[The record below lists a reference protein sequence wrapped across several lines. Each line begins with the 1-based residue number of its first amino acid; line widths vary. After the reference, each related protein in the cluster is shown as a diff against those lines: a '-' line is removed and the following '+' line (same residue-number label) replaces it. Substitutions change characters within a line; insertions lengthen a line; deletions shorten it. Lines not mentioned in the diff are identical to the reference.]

1 MERRTAIKQ
10 LVIVA
15 GGLALLPSCLR
26 DKGKASIQL
35 ANIDVDAIGEGVL
48 AEIVETLIPETDTPG
63 GKTLNLHLFVLKM
76 VDDCHDEKD
85 QALFVDGLRQWDIT
99 MRSTSGMRFG
109 ESDESQRTAFLGS
122 IASDNQ
128 HPLAG
133 FYQIVKRRTI
143 QGYLNSEYVMTNQLV
158 YELIPARYD
167 GYSKA

>member
-26 DKGKASIQL
+26 DQGKASIQL
-35 ANIDVDAIGEGVL
+35 ANIDIDARGEDLL

-63 GKTLNLHLFVLKM
+63 GKALNLHLFVLKM

-85 QALFVDGLRQWDIT
+85 QALFVDGLKQWDTT
-99 MRSTSGMRFG
+99 MRKATSSYFT
-109 ESDESQRTAFLGS
+109 EAEEAQRNTFIEHIGL
-122 IASDNQ
+122 DNQ
-128 HPLAG
+128 HPLAS
-133 FYQIVKRRTI
+133 FYQIVKRRAV

-167 GYSKA
+167 GYAKA